1 MQLIFKILITIL
13 LFGVLIFIHEL
24 GHFLTARWAKVKIFE
39 FSLGMGPA
47 VVKKE
52 RKGIVYSLRA
62 FPIGGFVQ
70 MDGEDGNGEDENSFD
85 KKPKRKRFVILAAG
99 AFNNIVFGLILI
111 CLVYGLMR
119 GIKLYPTTY
128 VAEFHE
134 NALSSQS
141 GLAENDKIVAV
152 NGYRIYSYS
161 DLAYAF
167 TLNNKKDLAITVIRD
182 GKKVRLENV
191 KMPVENDEYV
201 GEHYEIDFTVYGT
214 KKTVWS
220 TIKYS
225 FDNTISL
232 SRSIYSFIGTLFTG
246 KADLNN
252 VSGPVGTTKIV
263 GDSVVRKSGFDFAS
277 LFLIMAMISINLGI
291 VNLLPFPALD
301 GGRILLLGY
310 EAIFKKRLNRKV
322 EAAINTTG
330 FILLM
335 GLMVLITVK
344 DIIHL
349 F

>member
-1 MQLIFKILITIL
+1 MQLVFKILITVL

-24 GHFLTARWAKVKIFE
+24 GHYLTARWSGVKILE

-47 VVKKE
+47 ILKKE
-52 RKGIVYSLRA
+52 KKGIQYSLRA

-70 MDGEDGNGEDENSFD
+70 MDGEDGDGTDENSFD
-85 KKPKRKRFVILAAG
+85 KKPKRKRLIILAAG
-99 AFNNIVFGLILI
+99 AFNNIVFGFLLI

-119 GIKLYPTTY
+119 GITLYPTTY
-128 VAEFHE
+128 VAEFDE
-134 NALSSQS
+134 NAQSSSS
-141 GLAENDKIVAV
+141 GLAEKDKIVSV
-152 NGYRIYSYS
+152 NGYRIYSYT

-167 TLNNKKDLAITVIRD
+167 SLDTDKDLTLTVIRN
-182 GKKVRLENV
+182 GKKQVLENV
-191 KMPVENDEYV
+191 KLPVVDDEY
-201 GEHYEIDFTVYGT
+201 GKRYEIDFTVYGT

-220 TIKYS
+220 TVKYS

-232 SRSIYSFIGTLFTG
+232 SRSIYSFIGSLFTG
-246 KADLNN
+246 KADLKN

-263 GDSVVRKSGFDFAS
+263 GDAVVSEKGFDFAS
-277 LFLIMAMISINLGI
+277 LFLMMAMISINLGI

-310 EAIFKKRLNRKV
+310 EAIFKKRLNKKV

-335 GLMVLITVK
+335 GLMLIITIK
-344 DIIHL
+344 DVVHL